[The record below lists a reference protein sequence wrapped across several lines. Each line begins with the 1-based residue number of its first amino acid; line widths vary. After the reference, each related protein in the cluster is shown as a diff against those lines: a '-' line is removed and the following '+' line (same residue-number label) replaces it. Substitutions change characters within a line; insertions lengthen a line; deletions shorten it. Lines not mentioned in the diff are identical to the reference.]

1 MSNVL
6 RRQRGYFLTRRSGIR
21 GGELG
26 VLRYRLCGSIFGGGS
41 PLRQDLSTSKGLGT
55 QNSVSA
61 LTHETTR

>member
-1 MSNVL
+1 MSCDVSGVIFSRVAPVSGEENS
-6 RRQRGYFLTRRSGIR
+6 GYFGTDSAAPS
-21 GGELG
+21 LG
-26 VLRYRLCGSIFGGGS
+26 GGGS

>member
-1 MSNVL
+1 MSCDVSGVIFSRVAPVSGEENS
-6 RRQRGYFLTRRSGIR
+6 GYFGTDSAAPSL
-21 GGELG
+21 
-26 VLRYRLCGSIFGGGS
+26 GGGS